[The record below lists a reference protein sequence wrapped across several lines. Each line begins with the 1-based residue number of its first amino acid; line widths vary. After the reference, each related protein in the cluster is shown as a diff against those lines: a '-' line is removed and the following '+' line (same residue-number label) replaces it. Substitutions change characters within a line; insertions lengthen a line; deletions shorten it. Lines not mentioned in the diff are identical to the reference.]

1 MTKKTFEKEM
11 QKKADK
17 IQAVRSE
24 IYHTSSRQSLV
35 ILVLAVTVLLGMA
48 LSLVNGAV
56 ALKIVGGSIM
66 LLGGLIII
74 FLYAKL
80 RKNGPL
86 SFTQYDFEVEKGEW
100 ATLQAISK
108 NKLAFSYRG
117 QTIRWEKGA
126 ACAGSLFYDQPK
138 WNWFLSCSFDEMQER
153 DKQMT
158 QLSFKSGGTKN
169 FIQLKDGFPYYAET
183 SGKRIHYLELNSI
196 KKEQFVPRDF
206 YTAIKKAGVT
216 PPQYIKSL

>member
-1 MTKKTFEKEM
+1 MTKKSLEKEM

-17 IQAVRSE
+17 LRSVRSE

-35 ILVLAVTVLLGMA
+35 ILVLAVTVLAGMA

-56 ALKIVGGSIM
+56 AFKIVGGSIM
-66 LLGGLIII
+66 LVGGLVIIS
-74 FLYAKL
+74 LYLKL

-86 SFTQYDFEVEKGEW
+86 SFVQYDFEVENGEW

-117 QTIRWEKGA
+117 KTIRWEKGA
-126 ACAGSLFYDQPK
+126 VSSSPLYYDQPK
-138 WNWFLSCSFDEMQER
+138 WNWFLSCSFDDMQER

-158 QLSFKSGGTKN
+158 ELSFKSSGRKN

-183 SGKRIHYLELNSI
+183 MGKRIHYLELNSI
-196 KKEQFVPRDF
+196 KKELFVPREL
-206 YTAIKKAGVT
+206 YSTIKKAGVT
-216 PPQYIKSL
+216 LPSYIKSL